1 MSVILS
7 IIDLNLRDLGTVVGA
22 IIKHQIK
29 DPNVT
34 DSAKYYY
41 LLMLKHFVD
50 SGNKELVQK
59 YIPKHLM
66 KRLGMVALHRKLEQN
81 MERGADCLSLFAFDP
96 EDKNKGSGFGR

>member
-1 MSVILS
+1 M
-7 IIDLNLRDLGTVVGA
+7 VGA

-50 SGNKELVQK
+50 SGNNELVQK
-59 YIPKHLM
+59 YVPKHLM
-66 KRLGMVALHRKLEQN
+66 KRLGVIALHRKQEQS
-81 MERGADCLSLFAFDP
+81 MDRGMDCLSLYALDP
-96 EDKNKGSGFGR
+96 KAPEKGSGFGR